1 MYKVELSQTLKAT
14 WTNSGRLKREW
25 LQFYRHDR
33 SVRRKFS
40 ALSGA
45 VSHRTA
51 RGTGNS
57 KRDKRDREQQ
67 EGQGTA
73 TGTGNS
79 NRDRVGCGAGRGRL
93 YSTPA
98 GVHAV
103 YTLMTKT

>member
-1 MYKVELSQTLKAT
+1 MYGVELSQTLKVT

-45 VSHRTA
+45 VSNRTA

-57 KRDKRDREQQ
+57 KRDKRDRKQQ

-73 TGTGNS
+73 RGTGNS
-79 NRDRVGCGAGRGRL
+79 KRDREQQQGQG
-93 YSTPA
+93 
-98 GVHAV
+98 GVRCRPGQV
-103 YTLMTKT
+103 IVDSS

>member
-45 VSHRTA
+45 VSNRTA

-57 KRDKRDREQQ
+57 KRDREQQ
-67 EGQGTA
+67 EGKGTA
-73 TGTGNS
+73 TGTGWGA
-79 NRDRVGCGAGRGRL
+79 VQAGAGYIRL
-93 YSTPA
+93 QLGCMLFIPS
-98 GVHAV
+98 
-103 YTLMTKT
+103 

>member
-1 MYKVELSQTLKAT
+1 MYGVELSQTLKVT

-45 VSHRTA
+45 VSNRTA

-57 KRDKRDREQQ
+57 KRDREQQ
-67 EGQGTA
+67 QGQG
-73 TGTGNS
+73 
-79 NRDRVGCGAGRGRL
+79 
-93 YSTPA
+93 
-98 GVHAV
+98 GVRCRPGQV
-103 YTLMTKT
+103 IVDSS